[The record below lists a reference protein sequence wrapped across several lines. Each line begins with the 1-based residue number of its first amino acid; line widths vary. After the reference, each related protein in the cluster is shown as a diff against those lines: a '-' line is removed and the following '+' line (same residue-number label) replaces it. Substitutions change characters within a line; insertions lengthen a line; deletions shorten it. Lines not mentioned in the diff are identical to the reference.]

1 MYDGFRVPPVAFVC
15 TGEAPASVRN
25 AGATSGDG
33 GIESGGTT
41 TNMPPKSRAERVPSS
56 FAECMDDGVEKEDK
70 GERFGHGAKAQR
82 CATADKLL

>member
-1 MYDGFRVPPVAFVC
+1 
-15 TGEAPASVRN
+15 
-25 AGATSGDG
+25 
-33 GIESGGTT
+33 
-41 TNMPPKSRAERVPSS
+41 MPPKSRAERVPSS